1 MADLR
6 LRSPVADRAAD
17 VAKIAELTAGAVQI
31 TQPAFLQQVDVRT
44 RTPESFRLPT
54 DPNTWHG
61 VDGADAL
68 WLGPNEW
75 LVVADPG
82 TDHGATTP
90 GAESVVDVG
99 ANRAVLDFIGT
110 GVRDLLSK
118 GCSLDL
124 HPSKWSDGDCAQTM
138 LAKAPVILQQRGE
151 ATRVFVRP
159 SFADYLVDWLLA
171 ACG

>member
-6 LRSPVADRAAD
+6 RRSPLADRAAEL
-17 VAKIAELTAGAVQI
+17 ASIAELTSGAVRI
-31 TQPAFLQQVDVRT
+31 SEVAFLEQVDVRT
-44 RTPESFRLPT
+44 EAPESLHLPT
-54 DPNTWHG
+54 DPNTWHDI
-61 VDGADAL
+61 DGADAL
-68 WLGPNEW
+68 WLGPDEW
-75 LVVADPG
+75 VVDAG
-82 TDHGATTP
+82 
-90 GAESVVDVG
+90 SVVDVG
-99 ANRAVLDFIGT
+99 ANRAVLDLTGP

-124 HPSKWSDGDCAQTM
+124 HPTRWRDGACAQTM

-159 SFADYLVDWLLA
+159 SFADYLADWLLA